1 MIRRLR
7 LMIVLIRPAVLIL
20 LGLFTAIG
28 VAQAGRSQDGR
39 LLAEALAV
47 VIAFLLFSVACN
59 DLADEAIDRI
69 NLVHAGRPLVAGTGR
84 RRQLVVVA
92 ATSGIVALGVSAML
106 SRPALVVTTGGLIL
120 SANYSL
126 RPVRLAARG
135 ALASLLL
142 PACYVEVPYLVGIFA
157 MRESVRAS
165 DLTLLAALYIGFIG
179 RILLKDFRD
188 VRGDALFGKR
198 TFLVRHGR
206 RATCRFSE
214 SCWMAGAILLVAV
227 EHPSAAFV
235 VSQCAC
241 LVAALAMIRALSS
254 DRGVRRDEWL
264 ISGVAIVGRGM
275 LVLLLA
281 QLSMA
286 QQHWATPAQEA
297 TIGALLLVTI
307 GPAVTM
313 VKHGPVERR
322 RFARRVESLSTE
334 SHAGV

>member
-1 MIRRLR
+1 MIRQLR
-7 LMIVLIRPAVLIL
+7 LMIALIRPAVLIL
-20 LGLFTAIG
+20 LSLFTAIG
-28 VAQAGRSQDGR
+28 AAQAGRGQDGG

-59 DLADEAIDRI
+59 DLADEAVDRI
-69 NLVHAGRPLVAGTGR
+69 NLADAGRPLVAGTGR

-106 SRPALVVTTGGLIL
+106 SHLALVVTSGGLIL

-142 PACYVEVPYLVGIFA
+142 PACYVGVPYLIGMFA
-157 MRESVRAS
+157 VRGSVRGP
-165 DLTLLAALYIGFIG
+165 DLALLAALYIGFIG

-188 VRGDALFGKR
+188 VNGDALFGKR

-206 RATCRFSE
+206 RATCRSSE
-214 SCWMAGAILLVAV
+214 SCWAAGVILLVAV

-235 VSQCAC
+235 VSQCVC
-241 LVAALAMIRALSS
+241 LVTALAMIRALSS

-264 ISGVAIVGRGM
+264 ISGIAIVGRGM

-281 QLSMA
+281 QLSMV
-286 QQHWATPAQEA
+286 QQHWAMPAQEA
-297 TIGALLLVTI
+297 TIGPLLLVTI
-307 GPAVTM
+307 GQAVSI
-313 VKHGPVERR
+313 VKYGPVEHR
-322 RFARRVESLSTE
+322 RFARHVASIGGESRVD
-334 SHAGV
+334 V